1 MDTVALLGSTLGLGL
16 VAGFRLYATVLAV
29 GLGVRFGLITLH
41 PSLSHLQ
48 VLSNTYILSAA
59 GLAYLL
65 EFFADKIPWVDS
77 IWDSVHTLIRPL
89 GAAFL
94 GATAVGS
101 VDPVTKW
108 TVAILCGGVALT
120 GHSAKASARLVVNHS
135 PEPFSNIGL
144 SLMEDLLAIF
154 GVWLSLQHPVFM
166 LGVVLAFLAVFLWLF
181 PKIFRL
187 MRVHSTAIA
196 ALLRKHLL
204 GRQAAAHIP
213 ARYAYYLEKKHP
225 DEQIAFAVR
234 CVAGKGVKRLRNS
247 VGYFCFAGNRP
258 VFVTRRL
265 FRFREYPFDLEKLRD
280 VQYKKKLLVERLV
293 VTTGLRHA
301 NFDFFKDSPGEPVVN
316 WLESSRPAPRP
327 GSCAAPLSRP

>member
-16 VAGFRLYATVLAV
+16 VAGFRLYATILAV

-41 PSLSHLQ
+41 PGLGHLQ
-48 VLSNTYILSAA
+48 VLSNPYILAAA

-77 IWDSVHTLIRPL
+77 IWDSIHTLIRPL

-108 TVAILCGGVALT
+108 TVAILCGGIALT

-144 SLMEDLLAIF
+144 SLLEDVLAIF
-154 GVWLSLQHPVFM
+154 GVWLSLKHPVFM
-166 LGVVLAFLAVFLWLF
+166 LGLVLVFLAVFLWLF

-187 MRVHSTAIA
+187 MRVHSIA
-196 ALLRKHLL
+196 VIALLRKHLL
-204 GRQAAAHIP
+204 RRQAAAHIP
-213 ARYAYYLEKKHP
+213 ARYADYLEKKHP
-225 DEQIAFAVR
+225 DEQFACAVR

-247 VGYFCFAGNRP
+247 VGYFCLVGDGP
-258 VFVTRRL
+258 VFITRRL
-265 FRFREYPFDLEKLRD
+265 FRFREYPIEAEKLRE
-280 VQYKKKLLVERLV
+280 VQYKKKLLVDRLA
-293 VTTGLRHA
+293 VTIGLRQA
-301 NFDFFKDSPGEPVVN
+301 NFDFFKDWPGEPVVN
-316 WLESSRPAPRP
+316 WLESRRPGPRP
-327 GSCAAPLSRP
+327 GNCAPPLSRP